1 MLLPHVM
8 LLAVRGVDWHNVD
21 AAKSAILMP
30 MNETSERRAD
40 FHQSGYSFVNAELDT
55 GLTFA
60 RIALGAKARNKVDRN
75 RVNAR
80 KAYDSAMHFLPS
92 TSLSSDEAGSIN
104 EKISALQAALTKL
117 GEVL

>member
-1 MLLPHVM
+1 M
-8 LLAVRGVDWHNVD
+8 AVRGVDWHDLDVEKN
-21 AAKSAILMP
+21 AILMP
-30 MNETSERRAD
+30 MSDTSDRRAD
-40 FHQSGYSFVNAELDT
+40 FHQSGFSFVNAELDT

-60 RIALGAKARNKVDRN
+60 RIALGAKGRDKVDRN

-92 TSLSSDEAGSIN
+92 TSLNTEEAGSIK
-104 EKISALQAALTKL
+104 EKISALQAALTRL

>member
-1 MLLPHVM
+1 V
-8 LLAVRGVDWHNVD
+8 AVPGVGWHNPG
-21 AAKSAILMP
+21 AAKDAILLR

-40 FHQSGYSFVNAELDT
+40 FHHSGFSFVNAELDT

-60 RIALGAKARNKVDRN
+60 RIALGAKGSDKVDRN

-92 TSLSSDEAGSIN
+92 TSLNTEEAGAIK